1 MTFRE
6 NRLLH
11 DSLIAAAEA
20 EPDKTALV
28 VDGQRLTYAE
38 LLDAA
43 RRFATALQG
52 LGLER
57 GDRVIVF
64 TDNSLPCVVSI
75 FGTALAGGVFVVA
88 NPQTKA
94 DKLAYILAD
103 SEAAFLVTEGTI
115 ARVAS
120 AASERAPSLKATIKA
135 GGGDLDGMA
144 SFEELLAGAKQP
156 PRGAGTI
163 PLDLAALI
171 YTSGSTGNP
180 KGVMMTHGNVVF
192 VAGSLSEYLRL
203 GPEHRILN
211 VLPLAFDYGL
221 YQLLMSVRMRATLV
235 LERSFVYPAQVL
247 KRMEEEQV
255 TVFPGVPTVYATLIS
270 MHEREPLRFP
280 SVERVTNTAAALP
293 PSFHDPLRDVFPN
306 ALIFRMYGLTEC
318 KRVSYL
324 EPELLDE
331 KPTSVG
337 KAIPGTETLVLD
349 EQGNPVRP
357 GETGVLHV
365 RGPHV
370 MVGYWGLPDRTAEM
384 LVDGPLPG
392 ERMLCTHD
400 HFTID
405 EEGFL
410 YFVGRSDDIIK
421 SRGEKVSPAEVEDA
435 LYAISGVREAAVIG
449 VPDEL
454 LGEAVHAYVAL
465 DEGSEL
471 SERDVIGHCRER
483 LEGFMVPARVIFLDE
498 LPKTASGKIRKK
510 GLVVGA
516 GPVGPAGAASDQGR
530 TGPTP
535 TASSDQGRT
544 GPAPAATSD

>member
-1 MTFRE
+1 VRVE
-6 NRLLH
+6 RLLY
-11 DSLIAAAEA
+11 DSLEAAAGA

-28 VDGQRLTYAE
+28 VDGQRLSYAE
-38 LLDAA
+38 LLDSS
-43 RRFATALQG
+43 RRFAAGLQG

-75 FGTALAGGVFVVA
+75 FGTLIAGGVFVVV
-88 NPQTKA
+88 NSQTKE
-94 DKLAYILAD
+94 DKLAYILED

-115 ARVAS
+115 AKVAGR
-120 AASERAPSLKATIKA
+120 AAERATSLRATIKA
-135 GGGDLDGMA
+135 GGGELDGMR
-144 SFEELLAGAKQP
+144 SFEDLLASAGEPANP
-156 PRGAGTI
+156 GTI

-180 KGVMMTHGNVVF
+180 KGVMMTHGNMVF
-192 VAGSLSEYLRL
+192 AAGSLSEYLRL
-203 GPEHRILN
+203 NSEHRILN

-221 YQLLMSVRMRATLV
+221 YQLLMAVRMKATLV

-247 KRMEEEQV
+247 RRMEEEHV
-255 TVFPGVPTVYATLIS
+255 TVFPGVPTVYATLVG
-270 MHEREPLRFP
+270 MHEREPLRFA

-293 PSFHDPLRDVFPN
+293 PSFHDPLREIFPN

-324 EPELLDE
+324 EPELLDSR
-331 KPTSVG
+331 PTSVG

-349 EQGNPVRP
+349 EQGQRVAP

-370 MVGYWGLPDRTAEM
+370 MVGYWRLPDRTAEM
-384 LVDGPLPG
+384 LVEGPLPG

-405 EEGFL
+405 DEGFL

-465 DEGSEL
+465 EDGSEL
-471 SERDVIGHCRER
+471 TERDIIAGCRER
-483 LEGFMVPARVIFLDE
+483 LEGFMVPARVHFLDE

-510 GLVVGA
+510 GLVDPA
-516 GPVGPAGAASDQGR
+516 PVEAAS
-530 TGPTP
+530 
-535 TASSDQGRT
+535 
-544 GPAPAATSD
+544 

>member
-1 MTFRE
+1 V
-6 NRLLH
+6 
-11 DSLIAAAEA
+11 S
-20 EPDKTALV
+20 
-28 VDGQRLTYAE
+28 YAE
-38 LLDAA
+38 LLDSA
-43 RRFATALQG
+43 RRFASVLQG

-75 FGTALAGGVFVVA
+75 FGTLIAGGVFVVA
-88 NPQTKA
+88 NPQTKE

-103 SEAAFLVTEGTI
+103 CEAAFLVTEGTI
-115 ARVAS
+115 ARVAG
-120 AASERAPSLKATIKA
+120 AARERAPALKAAIKA
-135 GGGDLDGMA
+135 GGGDLDGML
-144 SFEELLAGAKQP
+144 SFEELLAGADP
-156 PRGAGTI
+156 SPASPGTI

-180 KGVMMTHGNVVF
+180 KGVMMTHGNMVF
-192 VAGSLSEYLRL
+192 AAGSLSEYLRL

-221 YQLLMSVRMRATLV
+221 YQLLMSVRMGATLV

-247 KRMEEEQV
+247 KRMADEQV
-255 TVFPGVPTVYATLIS
+255 TVFPGVPTVYATLVS

-293 PSFHDPLRDVFPN
+293 PSFHDPLRDIFPN

-349 EQGNPVRP
+349 EQGSPVRP

-405 EEGFL
+405 EDGFL

-435 LYAISGVREAAVIG
+435 LYAISGVHEAAVIG

-465 DEGSEL
+465 EDGAEL
-471 SERDVIGHCRER
+471 TERDVIGACRER
-483 LEGFMVPARVIFLDE
+483 LEGFMVPARVVFMDE

-510 GLVVGA
+510 GLQESVGA
-516 GPVGPAGAASDQGR
+516 GQPAE
-530 TGPTP
+530 
-535 TASSDQGRT
+535 
-544 GPAPAATSD
+544 